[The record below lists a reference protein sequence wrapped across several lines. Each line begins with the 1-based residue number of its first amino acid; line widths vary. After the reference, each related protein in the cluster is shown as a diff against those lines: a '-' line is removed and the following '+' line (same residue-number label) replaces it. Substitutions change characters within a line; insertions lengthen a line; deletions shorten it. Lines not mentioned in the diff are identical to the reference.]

1 MDSVKQCLINNTVDV
16 KETIRAIEAGR
27 KGIAVVVDSNGYLQ
41 GVATDGDVRRGLLA
55 GVKLKD
61 PVTAIMNR
69 KPTKAVSSMSQ
80 STIIEL
86 LQQSGLEALPLVDA
100 DNYVVEVVLLTDIT
114 QESSPGQ
121 ASGFSSALIMAGGEG
136 RRLLPLTENMPKPLV
151 EVGGMPLIE
160 RQVRK
165 VADAG
170 VSRIYIAVNYLAE
183 MIESHLGNGSQ
194 YGVEIQYL
202 REEQKLGTAGAV
214 SLIKD
219 PLDGPLLLMNGD
231 VFTSINFQY
240 LLDFHL
246 MHEPLM
252 TVAAIDYHVEIPYGV
267 IKTEGAFAKRLEE
280 KPSQQF
286 LCNAG
291 IYAISPEAVSRVPQN
306 QPYNMTDLIEQSMA
320 EEAGVAVFPVHE
332 YWSDIGTHAELD
344 KARTELKIVKETLGD
359 LEEYDENDVNIELN
373 HRRAA

>member
-1 MDSVKQCLINNTVDV
+1 MDSVKKCLITDTSDV
-16 KETIRAIEAGR
+16 RETIRAIEAGR
-27 KGIAVVVDSNGYLQ
+27 KGIAVIVDSAGYLK
-41 GVATDGDVRRGLLA
+41 GVATDGDIRRGLLA

-61 PVTAIMNR
+61 PVTAIMNC
-69 KPTKAVSSMSQ
+69 KPTKAETSMSQ
-80 STIIEL
+80 STIVEL
-86 LQQSGLEALPLVDA
+86 LMQSGLEALPLV
-100 DNYVVEVVLLTDIT
+100 NEENFVEEVILLTDLT
-114 QESSPGQ
+114 QGTESGQ

-183 MIESHLGNGSQ
+183 MIESHLGDGSRF
-194 YGVEIQYL
+194 GVEIKYL
-202 REEQKLGTAGAV
+202 REKQKLGTAGAI
-214 SLIKD
+214 SLIQDK
-219 PLDGPLLLMNGD
+219 LDGPLLLMNGD

-240 LLDFHL
+240 LLDFHQK
-246 MHEPLM
+246 HEPLM

-267 IKTEGAFAKRLEE
+267 IRTAGAFATGLEE

-291 IYAISPEAVSRVPQN
+291 IYAISPEAVECVPEN
-306 QPYNMTDLIEQSMA
+306 QPFNMTDLIEQSMS
-320 EEAGVAVFPVHE
+320 EDAGVAVFPVHE

-344 KARTELKIVKETLGD
+344 KARTELKIVKESLGVVD
-359 LEEYDENDVNIELN
+359 DYDENAVNIELN